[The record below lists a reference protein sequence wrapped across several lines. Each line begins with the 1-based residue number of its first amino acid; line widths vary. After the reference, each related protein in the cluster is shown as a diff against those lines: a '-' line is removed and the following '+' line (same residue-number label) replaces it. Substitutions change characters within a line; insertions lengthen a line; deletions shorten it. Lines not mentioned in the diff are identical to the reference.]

1 MQHTTDQL
9 IESLKQTRTT
19 CADLAR
25 SQILMDD
32 GLTELA
38 ASIAAATTR
47 DVALRRLTEYR
58 QRMAATVHT
67 AVAQHTLCIEF

>member
-9 IESLKQTRTT
+9 IDNLKQTRTL
-19 CADLAR
+19 CADIAR

-32 GLTELA
+32 GLNELA

-47 DVALRRLTEYR
+47 DVALRRLNEYR
-58 QRMAATVHT
+58 QRMAAATHT
-67 AVAQHTLCIEF
+67 AVAQHTLRIEF